1 VEVFFALSC
10 YNTLMLNIFPELITF
25 VLFAP
30 LLLRVVVG
38 SYFLYWGI
46 EFLKKDRYADCATS
60 LRVEWGSL
68 GILFIW
74 YLSFFEI
81 IVGAFLI
88 TGFLTQ
94 AAAIG
99 GMLIAGKLYYLQ
111 RTYPSVAKNER
122 ATYILIFVV
131 CLSLLLSGAGVLAI
145 DIPRL

>member
-1 VEVFFALSC
+1 
-10 YNTLMLNIFPELITF
+10 MLNIFPELITF

>member
-1 VEVFFALSC
+1 
-10 YNTLMLNIFPELITF
+10 MLNIFPELITF

-99 GMLIAGKLYYLQ
+99 GILIAGKLYYLQ

>member
-1 VEVFFALSC
+1 
-10 YNTLMLNIFPELITF
+10 MLNIFPELITF
-25 VLFAP
+25 VLFSP

-38 SYFLYWGI
+38 AYFLYWGVQL
-46 EFLKKDRYADCATS
+46 LKKDRYADCATS

-81 IVGAFLI
+81 IVGVFLI
-88 TGFLTQ
+88 AGFLTQ

-122 ATYILIFVV
+122 ATYVLIFVV
-131 CLSLLLSGAGVLAI
+131 CLSLVLSGAGVLAI

>member
-1 VEVFFALSC
+1 
-10 YNTLMLNIFPELITF
+10 MLNIFPELITF
-25 VLFAP
+25 VLFSP

-38 SYFLYWGI
+38 VYFLYWGVQL
-46 EFLKKDRYADCATS
+46 LKKDRYADCATS

-88 TGFLTQ
+88 VGFLTQ

-111 RTYPSVAKNER
+111 KTYPSVARNER
-122 ATYILIFVV
+122 STYLLIFVV

>member
-1 VEVFFALSC
+1 
-10 YNTLMLNIFPELITF
+10 MLNIFPELITF

-60 LRVEWGSL
+60 LRVERASL

-74 YLSFFEI
+74 YVSFFEI

-88 TGFLTQ
+88 TGFLPQ